1 MFAYCNNNPIVGYDG
16 KGEFLGTLIGAVVGG
31 ICGAAGAIMEGET
44 DPKEIWANAASGA
57 VSGAISGLASDVIL
71 VTGGTAAVVIGV
83 YAAAGGVGGILGELT
98 KQKVKGDT
106 RSASERGMDVI
117 KEGVRGAFWGGV
129 FGAVEGP
136 VESMMGHAVR
146 TAGKKAARQGVTVG
160 KAITKA
166 WNRELRGFFTSSI
179 KEAVSNFTSWY
190 VGFGIRSVLV
200 SSK

>member
-1 MFAYCNNNPIVGYDG
+1 
-16 KGEFLGTLIGAVVGG
+16 
-31 ICGAAGAIMEGET
+31 MEGET

-106 RSASERGMDVI
+106 RSAMDVI

-136 VESMMGHAVR
+136 VESMMDHAVR

-179 KEAVSNFTSWY
+179 ASNIANYGRRAATQSAV
-190 VGFGIRSVLV
+190 
-200 SSK
+200 